1 MPSCHYVWM
10 SSSESRYWKQG
21 VQLLSRPVEV
31 NPASSV
37 MNVEAH
43 FDPEEG
49 ELAFKSMFS

>member
-1 MPSCHYVWM
+1 M
-10 SSSESRYWKQG
+10 
-21 VQLLSRPVEV
+21 QLLSKPFQV

-49 ELAFKSMFS
+49 ELTFKSMLS